1 MLQLGHPFERLH
13 QLRRIGLRGAIKYQ
27 LGNIRQFW
35 QFPGQSRHVLPFHG
49 NIQPFDLREPLKQ
62 SSARVTEELTI
73 VHLQITHM
81 GEVGIPLG
89 QRLGTRQVQIKR
101 GLLSADKTIAPALD
115 QLIGHDPSRAASS
128 RCRLDSVDPLG
139 QCSVQC
145 LEFPLPVVQQIEHL
159 LVGIS
164 RAQAISDELTGLRIG
179 NVRID
184 ISNPGDQSAIGEAD
198 ATTTGQVTETASR
211 QAQRRP
217 GAI

>member
-1 MLQLGHPFERLH
+1 
-13 QLRRIGLRGAIKYQ
+13 
-27 LGNIRQFW
+27 
-35 QFPGQSRHVLPFHG
+35 
-49 NIQPFDLREPLKQ
+49 
-62 SSARVTEELTI
+62 
-73 VHLQITHM
+73 M

-217 GAI
+217 GAIQRTLFQDQRHRIAMGSGMLGQCFLQSLALIAFQGRP